1 MVYCDEVLGLE
12 RRFNETSF
20 FSEAKYRG
28 RSAIIISA
36 IIIMPIPT
44 LSDENQ
50 APVPSHSPFMHGKT
64 RPKIPNGRILTEDE
78 LYRIKVFLVVAVVEK
93 IIPM

>member
-1 MVYCDEVLGLE
+1 
-12 RRFNETSF
+12 
-20 FSEAKYRG
+20 
-28 RSAIIISA
+28 
-36 IIIMPIPT
+36 
-44 LSDENQ
+44 
-50 APVPSHSPFMHGKT
+50 MHGKT